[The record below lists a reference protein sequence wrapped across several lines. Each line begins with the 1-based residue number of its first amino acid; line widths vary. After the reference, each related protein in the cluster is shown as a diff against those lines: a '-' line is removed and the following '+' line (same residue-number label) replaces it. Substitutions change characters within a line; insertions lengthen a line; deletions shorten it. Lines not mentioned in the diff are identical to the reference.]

1 MQPQTPARRHQR
13 PNAPSYGQHYRR
25 PRART
30 SNFLRCDG
38 CTIFA
43 RGPPA
48 MSAGD
53 RFAVMRTSLV
63 VMSLLLACSKSS
75 SDQKAG
81 SAAPAGSS
89 AASAPAADAAAAAE
103 PAEAATVVGPTKS
116 AKGVLE
122 LSGLLAGKFEWIKKD
137 QKAPISCAW
146 SAEKEIGGLSIDL
159 SDGAGKMIKLT
170 IDIPP
175 PEAGSARLDV
185 TSKDLAQPLK
195 TKFGFNMSGDDEG
208 NLEVKFD
215 STLAAD
221 EAAKPSDPS
230 LKIKGTLEVTCPK
243 KK

>member
-1 MQPQTPARRHQR
+1 
-13 PNAPSYGQHYRR
+13 
-25 PRART
+25 
-30 SNFLRCDG
+30 
-38 CTIFA
+38 
-43 RGPPA
+43 
-48 MSAGD
+48 
-53 RFAVMRTSLV
+53 MRTSLV
-63 VMSLLLACSKSS
+63 AILFFLACSKSS

-89 AASAPAADAAAAAE
+89 GSSGSSAAPASGSSAAAE

-159 SDGAGKMIKLT
+159 SDGAGKLVKLT
-170 IDIPP
+170 LDVPP

-185 TSKDLAQPLK
+185 TSKDLASPLK

-208 NLEVKFD
+208 NMEVKFD
-215 STLAAD
+215 STLTA
-221 EAAKPSDPS
+221 EEGAKPSDPS